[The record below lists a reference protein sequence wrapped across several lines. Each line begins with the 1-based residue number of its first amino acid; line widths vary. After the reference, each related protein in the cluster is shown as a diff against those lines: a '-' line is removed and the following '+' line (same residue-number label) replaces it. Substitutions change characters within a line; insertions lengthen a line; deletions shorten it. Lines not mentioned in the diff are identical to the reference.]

1 MPPELPLLA
10 AELAHQAQFLRQ
22 ELGYQS
28 DRPGRLQQL
37 MIENQQMI
45 REIDRTLRG
54 SGDELGLVGWINVIR
69 RTWLALVA
77 LLAAACGYVLND
89 VVDALE
95 PPARAAAARRGES
108 ARARTRRGA
117 SLTFRMTSNDIR
129 SPEKSHANP

>member
-1 MPPELPLLA
+1 MLA

-37 MIENQQMI
+37 MIENQQVI

-95 PPARAAAARRGES
+95 LPARAPRQEAASRPGLQRGGGGFLGDQQDFK
-108 ARARTRRGA
+108 RQPLTGRT
-117 SLTFRMTSNDIR
+117 
-129 SPEKSHANP
+129 HANP